1 MTGSGRGDQ
10 PPKRRADNPAKEQQQ
25 FGAVA
30 ALDGDLRS
38 LPQSDQA
45 PWERVGTIDSDE
57 RLRPDLI
64 AAQRSEQRVT
74 GLNIANSNWRQTSDH
89 PLNERGFNAL
99 DSFAIGAEPLLAY
112 DQGSRGGVDPENRR
126 PFACQHVE
134 ERFNRKCVHCRQG
147 RCVDGSGRTRMS
159 TSESNQIF
167 VRLFSG
173 AEPLAK
179 PSDGA
184 LLESN
189 RLPHVWKDS
198 PLVVKFLWPRT
209 L

>member
-10 PPKRRADNPAKEQQQ
+10 PPKRRADNSAKEQQQ

-30 ALDGDLRS
+30 ALDGDFRP
-38 LPQSDQA
+38 LPQSNQS
-45 PWERVGTIDSDE
+45 PRERFGTVYPDE

-64 AAQRSEQRVT
+64 AAQRSKQGMT
-74 GLNIANSNWRQTSDH
+74 GRNVANSNWRQTNDH
-89 PLNERGFNAL
+89 PLDEGGFDAL
-99 DSFAIGAEPLLAY
+99 DSVAIGAEPLPAY
-112 DQGSRGGVDPENRR
+112 DDGSRGGVDPENKR
-126 PFACQHVE
+126 PFASQHVE
-134 ERFNRKCVHCRQG
+134 KRFDRICVDCRQG
-147 RCVDGSGRTRMS
+147 RCVDGGGRSRVP
-159 TSESNQIF
+159 TSESDQIF
-167 VRLFSG
+167 IRLFSG

-179 PSDGA
+179 PRDGA

-189 RLPHVWKDS
+189 RLPHVRKNS